1 MQHFISE
8 LHALMAE
15 TPVDYTLFWRELSNL
30 PKHVA
35 DCEPASTRHTEA
47 MQKQHSDEH
56 LGCMAAKLAHG
67 FGNKR
72 ARNPAEVSAAMKRVN
87 PKYIPREWML
97 VEAYRNATDSGDF
110 TLVHK
115 CMMCWKTPTTSN
127 PRRQQRCITKRR
139 KRNSLTW
146 VAHHTAVARRSSK
159 ACAVELGVRKINHT
173 Q

>member
-1 MQHFISE
+1 M
-8 LHALMAE
+8 MD

-35 DCEPASTRHTEA
+35 DLRASFYETRGGYAENSTAMEARWDVWLQNWHTALQQE
-47 MQKQHSDEH
+47 
-56 LGCMAAKLAHG
+56 
-67 FGNKR
+67 

-115 CMMCWKTPTTSN
+115 LHDVLEDPYNEQSEATAALYYKKKEEKFFNLGGTSH
-127 PRRQQRCITKRR
+127 C
-139 KRNSLTW
+139 SC
-146 VAHHTAVARRSSK
+146 SS
-159 ACAVELGVRKINHT
+159 
-173 Q
+173 